1 LEPTVDPHEA
11 IRKEI
16 GRIRIIDTHEHLVS
30 EQERVA
36 TEVDPLSQ
44 FFLHYASSDLVSAG
58 MSREELDFIRDPNKP
73 LEKRWERFA
82 PYWEKIKNT
91 GYAKAINLA
100 IEGLYGIEELNEDT
114 YVDLTWK
121 MRKVNK
127 EGLYRWVLKERAGI
141 ELSIL
146 DDERVDVDRSL
157 FAPVLRFEEF
167 IMVRDYLGLKEL
179 EKICGAPIHTFTDL
193 LRGFRA
199 YFEKSKESIVGVK
212 IGLAYSRPLR
222 FEKVT
227 FGEAEGVFNRIYSQR
242 NFIKVWIRG
251 HKLRTPAP
259 LSMEETRPL
268 QDFMV
273 HYLIQMASKQ
283 GLPIQIHTGLQE
295 GNANIV
301 RNSDPTLLTN
311 LFLEYD
317 QARFDLF
324 HASYPYTSEAAVLAK
339 NFQNV
344 YLDMCWFHVVS
355 PYKARETLKE
365 WLDTV
370 PSNKILGFGG
380 DYRFVEGVYGHSRIA
395 RRNIARV
402 LMDSVDAGDMKLKE
416 ALKLARMLLHDNAY
430 NLFLKGRTLT

>member
-1 LEPTVDPHEA
+1 MEPTVDPHEA

-167 IMVRDYLGLKEL
+167 IMVRDYLGLKE
-179 EKICGAPIHTFTDL
+179 
-193 LRGFRA
+193 R
-199 YFEKSKESIVGVK
+199 
-212 IGLAYSRPLR
+212 R
-222 FEKVT
+222 F
-227 FGEAEGVFNRIYSQR
+227 I
-242 NFIKVWIRG
+242 
-251 HKLRTPAP
+251 
-259 LSMEETRPL
+259 PL
-268 QDFMV
+268 QI
-273 HYLIQMASKQ
+273 Y
-283 GLPIQIHTGLQE
+283 
-295 GNANIV
+295 
-301 RNSDPTLLTN
+301 
-311 LFLEYD
+311 
-317 QARFDLF
+317 
-324 HASYPYTSEAAVLAK
+324 
-339 NFQNV
+339 
-344 YLDMCWFHVVS
+344 
-355 PYKARETLKE
+355 
-365 WLDTV
+365 
-370 PSNKILGFGG
+370 
-380 DYRFVEGVYGHSRIA
+380 
-395 RRNIARV
+395 
-402 LMDSVDAGDMKLKE
+402 
-416 ALKLARMLLHDNAY
+416 
-430 NLFLKGRTLT
+430 